1 MSTMH
6 VTCFLYLMIVIKH
19 GRPFFKNSSFF
30 KKLQCGILSGPE
42 TGRSFRATFWFV
54 FTKPRPTPSACVVLS
69 SGCHLMQLGIVERYI
84 LLLKCHEWIRH
95 RENIVCVHFE
105 VNKIFLCSCDLDGF
119 RYCLYCPTILEEV
132 SWRLVQT
139 TV

>member
-1 MSTMH
+1 VGLVGGFYPQSVCTLSLNSNFGANLTHLKCKCRSYDVVSTRSENRKRNDLH
-6 VTCFLYLMIVIKH
+6 V
-19 GRPFFKNSSFF
+19 
-30 KKLQCGILSGPE
+30 SG
-42 TGRSFRATFWFV
+42 TF
-54 FTKPRPTPSACVVLS
+54 S

>member
-1 MSTMH
+1 
-6 VTCFLYLMIVIKH
+6 MINFQLV
-19 GRPFFKNSSFF
+19 PMLL
-30 KKLQCGILSGPE
+30 LQQGSCVRMLLPHLC
-42 TGRSFRATFWFV
+42 
-54 FTKPRPTPSACVVLS
+54 ACVLS